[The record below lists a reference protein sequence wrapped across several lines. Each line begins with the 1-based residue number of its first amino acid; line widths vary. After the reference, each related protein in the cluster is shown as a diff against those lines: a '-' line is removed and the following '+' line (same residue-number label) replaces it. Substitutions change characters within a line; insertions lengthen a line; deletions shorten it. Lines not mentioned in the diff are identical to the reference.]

1 MPVEDGFALLSSSFQ
16 RYQQQRG
23 HGGMERMD
31 PAVEVSRT
39 SSAPTTGRNGGGGN
53 GLLGQQPEPH
63 PSAMQMLI
71 DQLQANRPMTAL
83 EYDRLV
89 RYLSDR
95 RDRQMMIEDQH
106 QQQPQPGRG
115 GAGLAG
121 SQPSS
126 YHHHGTF
133 IHIPLTLLRAS
144 HSFLSLSLSLFFALL
159 LLLLLRTNRWIRFRR
174 KWPTAGG

>member
-16 RYQQQRG
+16 RYQQQQQQERG

-31 PAVEVSRT
+31 PAVEASRT
-39 SSAPTTGRNGGGGN
+39 SSAPTTGRNGGSGGN

-71 DQLQANRPMTAL
+71 DQLQTNRPMTAL

-133 IHIPLTLLRAS
+133 QS
-144 HSFLSLSLSLFFALL
+144 HSFDPFASQSLISLSLPLFAVVVVV
-159 LLLLLRTNRWIRFRR
+159 
-174 KWPTAGG
+174 AY